1 MKKRFGTLVLA
12 LVLAFA
18 LAVPAFA
25 AYGRVACAA
34 AMQTRSVTLPY
45 LQGCDYAAAWAQAA
59 EQSVAARYV
68 QNILA
73 QAKAVDF
80 NSGAIYKNRS
90 ITSHNV
96 LKTSVLTDEVE
107 RNWNLSEIAVQA
119 QGLARTR
126 YMDNTVDEKSNKG
139 TVAYI
144 GGDNLR
150 NGSRA
155 EESQNASV
163 KASNDWLG
171 EGKGDVMRDV
181 IQTVFGKDLRA
192 YMYIS
197 EGELWDI
204 GSGEVPPEWKALID
218 LARDIF
224 VDAQEGEKLPLG
236 YLYRGNTAY
245 TVVEQPDGSLQ
256 LTEYQLHS
264 PATAQAAAD
273 ADLIG
278 ELDETLYNVVKVEN
292 GTASRAVIDML
303 YQ

>member
-1 MKKRFGTLVLA
+1 M
-12 LVLAFA
+12 
-18 LAVPAFA
+18 
-25 AYGRVACAA
+25 
-34 AMQTRSVTLPY
+34 
-45 LQGCDYAAAWAQAA
+45 
-59 EQSVAARYV
+59 AARYV

-73 QAKAVDF
+73 QAKA
-80 NSGAIYKNRS
+80 
-90 ITSHNV
+90 
-96 LKTSVLTDEVE
+96 
-107 RNWNLSEIAVQA
+107 
-119 QGLARTR
+119 
-126 YMDNTVDEKSNKG
+126 VDEKSNKG